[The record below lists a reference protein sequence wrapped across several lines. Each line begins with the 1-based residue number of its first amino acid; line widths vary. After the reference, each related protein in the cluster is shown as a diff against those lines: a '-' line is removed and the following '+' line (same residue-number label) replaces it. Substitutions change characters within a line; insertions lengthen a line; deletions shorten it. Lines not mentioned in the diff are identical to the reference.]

1 MKMENERGV
10 GGRGK
15 VHTCRFWST
24 LPAAKVRRAFRAQ
37 KKKEKELP
45 AIKCKVKSSGLV
57 WKTKKKNWSYW
68 RTRLTEIENHTGKQ
82 ICFLEQVHTY
92 THLGTHTRA
101 RTQAQTRV
109 FVGVTAQCCS
119 LDSVPRLSW
128 RKHNNN
134 EASTCCV
141 DGDDC
146 LTFDSRTSE
155 EKLLCCGWVN
165 LPE

>member
-1 MKMENERGV
+1 MNAGWGGGAKCTRV
-10 GGRGK
+10 GFEAHFLQLKCVGPSEPK
-15 VHTCRFWST
+15 
-24 LPAAKVRRAFRAQ
+24 Q
-37 KKKEKELP
+37 KKEKELP